1 MRASLRFGAC
11 FARVLAALAA
21 LLALGAEL
29 SAQRL
34 RLEQDRVRAGQS
46 TLVYVA
52 LDGSKL
58 IEVLE
63 GPSCAGLVI
72 ERLADATELQQTIDP
87 IRGLQRSE
95 LLYLRWSVRTESAG
109 KFTLRGA
116 RLRIDERE
124 QRTSEVTLEVL
135 GDTPSSLGF
144 VDLSVTPARIVREQR
159 ARLDVDVYFPVLED
173 PRDGRRFC
181 PLELLDRL
189 REPQL
194 LELPWISSEGAPNLP
209 AGLAGEDLQA
219 WVSGLTRHRGRIA
232 LAIAQRG
239 LTLFSSRTTIPYAL
253 DDLVERKSPEGRD
266 GAWFHMRY
274 SYSLRGEAVGKYVLG
289 PARLQGGTCD
299 LERGGLVQRDLYTR
313 SGKVELEVV
322 EPPREGRPPE
332 WSGAIGSFVFEAP
345 PPAPQRV
352 ELGGEPVRLTL
363 VVRGSGNL
371 AGVSFG
377 LERDPAFAALFH
389 VEGPEVYEAP
399 PPGSPPPPN
408 HPRHEGETWRHFEYR
423 LLPLREGTL
432 ELPPIAFVWFDP
444 ERGSYERKLAPS
456 CRIEVLPSSRPAPAR
471 AESSPAGARASR
483 AKRGELA
490 PDVEDLNRVSDE
502 RPRYG
507 SRFFLVTLAGATWLG
522 VALLGAVRRA
532 RALSPTERRRRG
544 AAARARQRLLAA
556 REDAGEPAAR
566 LGAAAAALAGYFA
579 DRADAREEGLTGPEV
594 LELARGAGCSAEQ
607 LARLERFFGELEA
620 ARFGGVVAQRADEEI
635 EHAQRWLED
644 LVMREPSSGRR
655 VLAPLL
661 LVALYVPEEHGA
673 PSALESR
680 TLFQRALLAADE
692 ERWSDAER
700 DYRELLARGER
711 CGAVLFNLGNVYAR
725 WAGHDAEALA
735 CYREAERHWPND
747 ANLASNLDAL
757 LARHPG
763 VATRDPDDSWLT
775 GLFAWRRDLA
785 LGTLLD
791 LTALALALAL
801 LLGALRSALG
811 ARFALGRL
819 ALATGLSALV
829 LGASLFVRWRET
841 RPDSHAVVR
850 EPTALRSGPGESFE
864 ALEHALTPCSEL
876 LVFERR
882 AAERGVWVRVEA
894 ASRSGWVPR
903 DALVVY

>member
-1 MRASLRFGAC
+1 MGASHRFGARA
-11 FARVLAALAA
+11 ARAGVALAA
-21 LLALGAEL
+21 LIALGGEL

-34 RLEQDRVRAGQS
+34 RLEQERVRAGPS
-46 TLVYVA
+46 TLVHVV
-52 LDGSKL
+52 LDGSKR

-63 GPSCAGLVI
+63 GPSCEGLVV

-95 LLYLRWSVRTESAG
+95 LLYLRWSVRSSEAG

-124 QRTSEVTLEVL
+124 QRTSEVALEVL

-144 VDLSVTPARIVREQR
+144 VELSVTPARIVREQR
-159 ARLDVDVYFPVLED
+159 ARLEVDVYFPVLEE
-173 PRDGRRFC
+173 PRDRRRFC
-181 PLELLDRL
+181 PLELLERL

-209 AGLAGEDLQA
+209 AGLDGEDLQA
-219 WVSGLTRHRGRIA
+219 WVNGLTRHRGRIA

-253 DDLVERKSPEGRD
+253 DDIVEKKAPDGRE

-274 SYSLRGEAVGKYVLG
+274 SYALRGEAVGKYALG
-289 PARLQGGTCD
+289 PARLLGGTCD
-299 LERGGLVQRDLYTR
+299 LERGGLVPRDLYTR
-313 SGKVELEVV
+313 SGTVELEVV

-363 VVRGSGNL
+363 VVRGNGNL
-371 AGVSFG
+371 AGVSFD

-432 ELPPIAFVWFDP
+432 ELPPIAFAWFDP

-456 CRIEVLPSSRPAPAR
+456 CRIEVLPSSRPASAR
-471 AESSPAGARASR
+471 AESSPAGARAPR

-490 PDVEDLNRVSDE
+490 PDVEDLNRVRDE

-507 SRFFLVTLAGATWLG
+507 ARLLFVALAGATWLG
-522 VALLGAVRRA
+522 VALLGALRRA
-532 RALSPTERRRRG
+532 RTRTPAERRRRA

-556 REDAGEPAAR
+556 REDAGDPAAR

-579 DRADAREEGLTGPEV
+579 DRADAPEEGLTGPEV
-594 LELARGAGCSAEQ
+594 LELARGDGCSAEQ
-607 LARLERFFGELEA
+607 LARLARFFGELEA
-620 ARFGGVVAQRADEEI
+620 ARFGGVAARRADEEI
-635 EHAQRWLED
+635 EEARRWLDE
-644 LVMREPSSGRR
+644 VATRERASARR
-655 VLAPLL
+655 AFAPLL
-661 LVALYVPEEHGA
+661 LVALGGVGEREVPEA
-673 PSALESR
+673 IDAR
-680 TLFQRALLAADE
+680 QVFQRALLAADE

-700 DYRELLARGER
+700 DYRELLARGEHG
-711 CGAVLFNLGNVYAR
+711 GAVLFNLGNVYAR
-725 WAGHDAEALA
+725 WTGHDAEALA

-757 LARHPG
+757 LARLPG
-763 VATRDPDDSWLT
+763 AASRVPEETWLT

-785 LGTLLD
+785 TGTLLD
-791 LTALALALAL
+791 LATLALVLSL

-819 ALATGLSALV
+819 ALATGILALV
-829 LGASLFVRWRET
+829 LVAGQGLRWRET
-841 RPDSHAVVR
+841 LPGSNAVMR
-850 EPTALRSGPGESFE
+850 EPAVLRSGPGASFE
-864 ALEHALTPCSEL
+864 ALGEALPLGSEL
-876 LVFERR
+876 RVDELRET
-882 AAERGVWVRVEA
+882 ERGPWVRVGA
-894 ASRSGWVPR
+894 ASRSGWIPR
-903 DALVVY
+903 DALVIY